1 MRSSRARGERCNAC
15 KPGLLPGRRA
25 PPARIVA
32 LHPRDR
38 AIEFKWLAARVDTT
52 GMADL
57 AVTSQGGSMSKKF
70 QATRLLLAVAA
81 IVALAVEL
89 GAGHKF

>member
-1 MRSSRARGERCNAC
+1 V
-15 KPGLLPGRRA
+15 

-32 LHPRDR
+32 PHSRGR
-38 AIEFKWLAARVDTT
+38 AIEFKWLAARVDET

-89 GAGHKF
+89 GAGNKFG